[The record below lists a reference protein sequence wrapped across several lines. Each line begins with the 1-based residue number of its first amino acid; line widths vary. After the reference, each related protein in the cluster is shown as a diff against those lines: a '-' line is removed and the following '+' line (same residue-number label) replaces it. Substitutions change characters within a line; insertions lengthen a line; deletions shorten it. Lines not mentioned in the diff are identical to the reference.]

1 MEVLRVP
8 PYPLTTVWN
17 LPLANYEYIVY
28 LEDLVDHSVEE
39 VNIFSD
45 ANGKLVYEL
54 PLSKVQFD
62 RDFLIRF
69 YDTEH
74 EHILDESNLTIIRPY
89 VNPLDMGT
97 TASEINEYKM
107 YELIARSIIDTYV
120 GDGFYNHK
128 LVINTSGNGADYFP
142 IWHDA
147 NKVLK
152 VYENNVLVYDIE
164 NPESYEYEYAILLD
178 NSAIY
183 KVEKINADKLTN
195 RIEFNFPKMKT
206 AHGDLG
212 YVGYAPGDFPVG
224 FDYTFIL
231 DVGYRAV
238 PADVEVATKMLI
250 EDIKCGKLDY
260 YKRYISSYNTDQ
272 FRIQFDKSITGGT
285 GNMLVDRIL
294 DKYVKTITKPGV
306 L

>member
-8 PYPLTTVWN
+8 PYPLTTTWD
-17 LPLANYEYIVY
+17 LPIPNYEYIVY
-28 LEDLVDHSVEE
+28 VEDLVDHSVEE
-39 VNIFSD
+39 TNIFSD
-45 ANGKLVYEL
+45 ANGKLIYEL

-74 EHILDESNLTIIRPY
+74 EHILDESNLTITRPY
-89 VNPLDMGT
+89 VNPLEMGT

-152 VYENNVLVYDIE
+152 VYENNILVYDIDS
-164 NPESYEYEYAILLD
+164 PEDYDYEYGILLD

-183 KVEKINADKLTN
+183 RTEIAYANEERNRTENNLTKIA
-195 RIEFNFPKMKT
+195 T

-212 YVGYAPGDFPVG
+212 YVAYVPTDFPKG
-224 FDYTFIL
+224 YDYTFIL

-238 PADVEVATKMLI
+238 PADVEVATKLLI
-250 EDIKCGKLDY
+250 EDIRCGKLDY
-260 YKRYISSYNTDQ
+260 YKRYITNYNTDQ
-272 FRIQFDKSITGGT
+272 FRIQIDKSMNSGT
-285 GNMLVDRIL
+285 GNMMVDRIL
-294 DKYVKTITKPGV
+294 DKYVKLITKPGV

>member
-8 PYPLTTVWN
+8 PYPLITTWD
-17 LPLANYEYIVY
+17 LPIANYEYIVY
-28 LEDLVDHSVEE
+28 VEDLVDHSVEE
-39 VNIFSD
+39 SNIFSN
-45 ANGKLVYEL
+45 ANSKLIYEL
-54 PLSKVQFD
+54 PLEKVQFD

-74 EHILDESNLTIIRPY
+74 EHILYESNLSIVRPY
-89 VNPLDMGT
+89 VNPADMAE
-97 TASEINEYKM
+97 TATAINEYKM

-128 LVINTSGNGADYFP
+128 LVMNTTGNGADYFP
-142 IWHDA
+142 VWHDF
-147 NKVLK
+147 NRVLK
-152 VYENNVLVYDIE
+152 VYENDILVYDID
-164 NPESYEYEYAILLD
+164 NSIDYDYEYKVLLD

-183 KVEKINADKLTN
+183 RVEKSTIGEERNRTENNLTK
-195 RIEFNFPKMKT
+195 IST

-212 YVGYAPGDFPVG
+212 YVAYAPTDFPKG
-224 FDYTFIL
+224 YDYTFIL

-238 PADVEVATKMLI
+238 PADVEAATKMLI

-260 YKRYISSYNTDQ
+260 YTRYIAAYNTDQ
-272 FRIQFDKSITGGT
+272 FRIQFDKGMMSGT
-285 GNMLVDRIL
+285 GNMIVDRIL

>member
-8 PYPLTTVWN
+8 PYPLTTTWDV
-17 LPLANYEYIVY
+17 PIANYEYVVY
-28 LEDLVDHSVEE
+28 VEDLVDHSVEKT
-39 VNIFSD
+39 NLTSG
-45 ANGKLVYEL
+45 ANSKIVYEL
-54 PLSKVQFD
+54 PLTKVQFD

-69 YDTEH
+69 YDSEE
-74 EHILDESNLTIIRPY
+74 EHILVESNLTITRPY
-89 VNPLDMGT
+89 VNPIEMGT
-97 TASEINEYKM
+97 TASEINEYQM

-128 LVINTSGNGADYFP
+128 LVMNTSGNGADYFP
-142 IWHDA
+142 IWHDF
-147 NKVLK
+147 NRVLK
-152 VYENNVLVYDIE
+152 VYENNILVYDIE
-164 NPESYEYEYAILLD
+164 NPDDYDYEFKPLLD

-183 KVEKINADKLTN
+183 
-195 RIEFNFPKMKT
+195 RIEKAYANEERNRTENNLTKIAT

-212 YVGYAPGDFPVG
+212 NVAYAPTDFPKG
-224 FDYTFIL
+224 TDYTFIL

-260 YKRYISSYNTDQ
+260 YKRYISAYNTDQ
-272 FRIQFDKSITGGT
+272 FRIQFDKGMMSGT
-285 GNMLVDRIL
+285 GNLLVDKIL
-294 DKYVKTITKPGV
+294 EKYIKSITKPGV

>member
-8 PYPLTTVWN
+8 PYPLTTTWDV
-17 LPLANYEYIVY
+17 PIANYEYVVY
-28 LEDLVDHSVEE
+28 VEDLVDHSVEKT
-39 VNIFSD
+39 NLTSS
-45 ANGKLVYEL
+45 ANSKITYEL
-54 PLSKVQFD
+54 PLTKVQFD

-69 YDTEH
+69 YDTEE
-74 EHILDESNLTIIRPY
+74 EHILVESNLTITRPY
-89 VNPLDMGT
+89 VNPMEMGT
-97 TASEINEYKM
+97 TATEINEYQM

-152 VYENNVLVYDIE
+152 VYENDLLVYDID
-164 NPESYEYEYAILLD
+164 NESDYDYKYKILLD

-183 KVEKINADKLTN
+183 RTENSTEGEERNRTENNITKIA
-195 RIEFNFPKMKT
+195 T

-212 YVGYAPGDFPVG
+212 YVAYAPTDFPKG
-224 FDYTFIL
+224 ADYTFIL

-260 YKRYISSYNTDQ
+260 YKRYISAYNTDQ
-272 FRIQFDKSITGGT
+272 FRIQFDKGMMSGT
-285 GNMLVDRIL
+285 GNLLVDKIL
-294 DKYVKTITKPGV
+294 EKYIKSITKPGV

>member
-8 PYPLTTVWN
+8 PYPLTTTWD
-17 LPLANYEYIVY
+17 LPIPNYEYIVY
-28 LEDLVDHSVEE
+28 VEDLVDHSVEE
-39 VNIFSD
+39 TNIFSD
-45 ANGKLVYEL
+45 ANGKLIYEL

-74 EHILDESNLTIIRPY
+74 EHILDESNLTITRPY
-89 VNPLDMGT
+89 VNPLEMGT

-152 VYENNVLVYDIE
+152 VYENNILVYDIDS
-164 NPESYEYEYAILLD
+164 PEDYDYEYGILLD

-183 KVEKINADKLTN
+183 RTEIAYANEERNRTENNLTKIA
-195 RIEFNFPKMKT
+195 T

-212 YVGYAPGDFPVG
+212 YVAYVPTDFPKG
-224 FDYTFIL
+224 YDYTFIL

-238 PADVEVATKMLI
+238 PADVEVATKLLI
-250 EDIKCGKLDY
+250 EDIRCGKLDY
-260 YKRYISSYNTDQ
+260 YKRYITNYNTDQ
-272 FRIQFDKSITGGT
+272 FRIQFDKSMISGT
-285 GNMLVDRIL
+285 GNMMVDRIL
-294 DKYVKTITKPGV
+294 DKYVKLITKPGV